1 MRFYI
6 ITAIITIIVLVG
18 SIFFRF
24 NLWDEKALPYDDE
37 QNGLNDQLIINFSH
51 VVAENTPK
59 GLAATRFAELVKQKS
74 NGTMLVQIYPN
85 GILYNDDNELQAL
98 KEGEV
103 QIIAPTISKMTA
115 KLPSWQVLDLPF
127 LFDNEDQVYEVLHGP
142 LSDILLQ
149 ELQQQNIHGLTF
161 WHNGFKQIA
170 SKDAPLLDV
179 SQFKGQTIRTMPS
192 DVLLEQF
199 KLLHAKPTVTTF
211 NELYAAIQSKAISAQ
226 ENTLSNL
233 YSKGYYSMHPHITLS
248 NQGILAYS
256 VLMNEAFWN
265 ELDEEQQQIIEESID
280 ELQRWQ
286 HEEAV
291 KLNAENLQQLKNSAH
306 VQFYTLSE
314 QQRQQWKDTLQPI
327 YNYFEQ
333 ITNPKYLQQLRD
345 EISNVKSA
353 GT

>member
-24 NLWDEKALPYDDE
+24 NLWNEKALPYDDE
-37 QNGLNDQLIINFSH
+37 QNGLDDQLIINFSH

-59 GLAATRFAELVKQKS
+59 GLAAIQFAELVKEKS

-98 KEGEV
+98 KEGDV
-103 QIIAPTISKMTA
+103 QMIAPTISKMTET
-115 KLPSWQVLDLPF
+115 LPSWQVLDLPF
-127 LFDNEDQVYEVLHGP
+127 LFENEEQVYEVLHGP
-142 LSDILLQ
+142 LSDMLLQ
-149 ELQQQNIHGLTF
+149 ELQNQNIHGLTF

-179 SQFKGQTIRTMPS
+179 SQFKGLTIRTMPS

-211 NELYAAIQSKAISAQ
+211 NELYAAIQNKSISAQ

-233 YSKGYYSMHPHITLS
+233 YSKGYYSMHPRITLS
-248 NQGILAYS
+248 NHGILTYS
-256 VLMNEAFWN
+256 VLMNEEFWN
-265 ELDEEQQQIIEESID
+265 QLNEEQQQIIEEAID

-286 HEEAV
+286 HDEAV
-291 KLNAENLQQLKNSAH
+291 KLNAESLQQLQNSEL

-314 QQRQQWKDTLQPI
+314 QQRQQWQDTLQPV

-333 ITNPKYLQQLRD
+333 KTNPKYLQQLRN
-345 EISNVKSA
+345 EISNVK
-353 GT
+353 